1 MSNSP
6 FIEGS
11 KHPELTAMVES
22 HFMTATG
29 PNTGQM
35 NPGDVKGTNGQNA
48 LPPQADPYAFN
59 VESGVNYVPR
69 DRAGHK
75 V

>member
-1 MSNSP
+1 MSHSP

-11 KHPELTAMVES
+11 KHPELTAMVEG
-22 HFMTATG
+22 HFMGSAG
-29 PNTGQM
+29 PSTGQM
-35 NPGDVKGTNGQNA
+35 NPGDVKGANATNA
-48 LPPQADPYAFN
+48 LPQQADPYAFN

-69 DRAGHK
+69 ERAGHK

>member
-1 MSNSP
+1 MSKSP
-6 FIEGS
+6 YIENS
-11 KHPELTAMVES
+11 KHAGLTAMVES
-22 HFMTATG
+22 HFMTAQG

-35 NPGDVKGTNGQNA
+35 NPGDVKGTNASNA
-48 LPPQADPYAFN
+48 LPPQGNDYPFN
-59 VESGVNYVPR
+59 PETGVNYVPR